1 MTKWLIHW
9 LLTAK
14 RHIRNIPA
22 ILCRMTKWKWLLL
35 GLKEALVRQQS
46 EMGSKI
52 GIRISL

>member
-14 RHIRNIPA
+14 CHIRDIPA